1 MTHQE
6 YLSSLADKYQRHFQT
21 QSDMTILGQKI
32 DLSAIYSCVSGRTF
46 ITQNDVIDRC
56 ENHEH
61 CYVKSYDA
69 ITPREVEAFTEFLI
83 KAVSEFVSPKVD
95 HMCTYMTGVIVGSS
109 MTPEAAEMIKR
120 FSYSKVYMFYLKG
133 WCDIRLVGVHL
144 QERTVITNKAGGKV
158 KKVYQIT
165 P

>member
-6 YLSSLADKYQRHFQT
+6 YLTNLHSKYQRHFHT
-21 QSDMTILGQKI
+21 QCDTTVLGHKI
-32 DLSAIYSCVSGRTF
+32 DLSARFSDVCGRTF
-46 ITQNDVIDRC
+46 ITKKDVVDRY

-61 CYVKSYDA
+61 CYVKSFEV
-69 ITPREVEAFTEFLI
+69 ITAEDVSAFTDFLI
-83 KAVSEFVSPKVD
+83 KAVSEFVNPNTD
-95 HMCTYMTGVIVGSS
+95 HMCTYMTGVVVGGSI
-109 MTPEAAEMIKR
+109 TPEAAKMIQG

-133 WCDIRLVGVHL
+133 WCDIRLVGVEL
-144 QERTVITNKAGGKV
+144 GRSTIITNKAGGKV